1 VSDILLGAMELR
13 IIKPSF
19 KYTAG
24 QWIFLQIPEISR
36 FQWHPVRFFRYVP
49 RYCS

>member
-1 VSDILLGAMELR
+1 MELR

-24 QWIFLQIPEISR
+24 QWLFLQIPEISK
-36 FQWHPVRFFRYVP
+36 FQWHPVRIVFTYGLQTSD
-49 RYCS
+49 Y